1 MSLKR
6 FQDWMRSEG
15 VSAACLTD
23 PTSIG
28 YLTGFFCR
36 PYERVLAL
44 AVSDGTAVLVV
55 PALERENAEGS
66 AGDVEV
72 AAYADGEDGFQLV
85 REALGDASRLGVE
98 KVHLTVARAEALRAG
113 ELIDCSVGV
122 RRLRAVKMP
131 AEIELLAQAAQATDR
146 VTDTILAELRPG
158 QTELEVSARL
168 AALIG
173 SEGCRLSFESLVQFG
188 PNSALPHHS
197 PSDQPL
203 AEGHLVLL
211 DFGASQAGYHADTT
225 RMAVAG
231 DPDEKQLEVHRVVLE
246 ARDRAIEAVRQGV
259 TAGAVDQA
267 ARRVI
272 SEAGYG
278 DHFIHRVGHGIGLE
292 AHEDPSLE
300 PGSAYVLEAGMAITI
315 EPGVYIPGWGGIRI
329 EDDVIVERDGA
340 RVLTAADRGLKVIAT
355 R

>member
-1 MSLKR
+1 MGLKR

-28 YLTGFFCR
+28 YLTGFFCK

-44 AVSDGTAVLVV
+44 AVGDGTAVLVV
-55 PALERENAEGS
+55 PALERDNAEGS
-66 AGDVEV
+66 ASDVEV

-85 REALGDASRLGVE
+85 REALGDASRLAVE
-98 KVHLTVARAEALRAG
+98 KGHLTVARAEALRAG
-113 ELIDCSVGV
+113 ELVECGAAV
-122 RRLRAVKMP
+122 RRLRAVKTP
-131 AEIELLAQAAQATDR
+131 AEIELLAQAAKATDG
-146 VTDTILAELRPG
+146 VTEAILADLRPG

-168 AALIG
+168 ATLIG
-173 SEGCRLSFESLVQFG
+173 DEGCKLSFESLVQFG
-188 PNSALPHHS
+188 PSSALPHHS
-197 PSDQPL
+197 PDDQPL
-203 AEGHLVLL
+203 APGDLVLL
-211 DFGASQAGYHADTT
+211 DFGARHAGYNADTT

-246 ARDRAIEAVRQGV
+246 AHDRAIEAVRQGV

-272 SEAGYG
+272 ADAGYG
-278 DHFIHRVGHGIGLE
+278 DRFIHRVGHGIGLE

-300 PGSAYVLEAGMAITI
+300 PNSAYVLEAGMAITI